1 MTMNKAFTSPALGR
15 PEAGS
20 PPSGGGSAYPTNR
33 G

>member
-1 MTMNKAFTSPALGR
+1 MTNAFTSPALGR

-20 PPSGGGSAYPTNR
+20 PPTGGGSAYPTNR